1 MNPYE
6 TSAWTCA
13 LDLSGPHGAFALR
26 KTGEPSPAVARSL
39 PRQGVG
45 HAAFFAELLA
55 ALDGLGVELGDIS
68 RWRVGVGPGS
78 FTGLRSSVAFVA
90 GLAAAGKGVEAR
102 GLPSAFPVA
111 LALRPRPGETVAVL
125 YDGRRGETILY
136 GVAFEAGSPRAH
148 GRPAVLDKA
157 AAPAA
162 LAAFDHLVT
171 LDPVGVAANLP
182 PGGVDA
188 LVVLD
193 RFPIEL
199 ALGDFD
205 DAAFRP
211 TNELVYV
218 RPAVFV
224 APAKTRTI

>member
-1 MNPYE
+1 MNQNV
-6 TSAWTCA
+6 TSSWTCA
-13 LDLSGPHGAFALR
+13 LDLSGPYGAFALKR
-26 KTGEPSPAVARSL
+26 ADEPSPAVARSL

-45 HAAFFAELLA
+45 HAAFFSDLLA
-55 ALDGLGVELGDIS
+55 ALDTLGLRLGDIQ

-90 GLAAAGKGVEAR
+90 GLAAGKGIEAR

-125 YDGRRGETILY
+125 YDGRRGETILF
-136 GVAFEAGSPRAH
+136 GVAFEGGSPRAI
-148 GRPAVLDKA
+148 GSPAVLDKA
-157 AAPAA
+157 AVPAA

-182 PGGVDA
+182 PGGVGG

-193 RFPIEL
+193 RFPIEF

-205 DAAFRP
+205 AATFRP

-224 APAKTRTI
+224 APAKTRTIV